1 MPLKM
6 ADATLSTFN
15 TVFEKFK
22 SEAPNNKSNLIL
34 FLADIEPSTNLSW
47 CPDCVRAEPVIYKK
61 LESSSDD
68 VALLR
73 AYVGDRPTWR
83 NPQHPWRVDS
93 KFKLKGVPTLILWEN
108 GEVKGRLEDHEA
120 HIERKIDAL
129 IATK

>member
-1 MPLKM
+1 MF
-6 ADATLSTFN
+6 T
-15 TVFEKFK
+15 
-22 SEAPNNKSNLIL
+22 
-34 FLADIEPSTNLSW
+34 
-47 CPDCVRAEPVIYKK
+47 DCVRAEPVIYKK
-61 LESSSDD
+61 LESSPDD

-83 NPQHPWRVDS
+83 NPHHPWRVDS

-120 HIERKIDAL
+120 HIVRKIDGL